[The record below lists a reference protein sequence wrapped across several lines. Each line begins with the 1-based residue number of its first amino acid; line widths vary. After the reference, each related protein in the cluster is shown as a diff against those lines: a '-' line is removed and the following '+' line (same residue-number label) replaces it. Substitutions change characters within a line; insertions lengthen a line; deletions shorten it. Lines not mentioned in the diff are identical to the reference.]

1 MKLLF
6 NLNNTGGS
14 AEVKRILGFTDADI
28 KFENLKPYVIPATDE
43 LIELIGQ
50 PLYDS
55 LVGIYEATSASESDA
70 DFLLRAQTS
79 ILLNAYREFAID
91 TDLGHTP
98 NGRVNRV
105 EDKQKIA
112 FEWQIER
119 SNRKMERK
127 YYKSLDSLIKF
138 MDANVSGWKTSDA
151 YKATHDLFIR
161 TASQIDLYFNIE
173 DSRLLFLKL
182 VPGIRKAEREEILPR
197 ITKTRFDELKNAL
210 KENQPIS
217 DSYLVEKIQ
226 EAVVYKALA
235 WAVLRMSAQ
244 LFPEGV
250 LQVAD
255 ASRLTTSARL
265 AADQQVVGNTAVRFE
280 ADAKDALI
288 EIENHIKSLSII
300 PNQTIAPITPNF
312 DINDNFV
319 DC

>member
-6 NLNNTGGS
+6 NLGDTGGS
-14 AEVKRILGFTDADI
+14 TEIKKLLGFTDADI
-28 KFENLKPYVIPATDE
+28 KYDNLKPYIIPATDE
-43 LIELIGQ
+43 LITLIGQ

-55 LVGIYEATSASESDA
+55 LVGIYEALSASEIDS

-79 ILLNAYREFAID
+79 ILNNAYRIFVTD

-119 SNRKMERK
+119 SNRQLERK

-138 MDANVSGWKTSDA
+138 MDANVSGWKTSVA

-161 TASQIDLYFNIE
+161 TASQIDVYFNIE
-173 DSRLLFLKL
+173 DSRLLFLKIA
-182 VPGIRKAEREEILPR
+182 PGIRKAEREEILPR
-197 ITKTRFDELKNAL
+197 ITKTRFDELKTAL
-210 KENQPIS
+210 KENTPIP
-217 DSYLVEKIQ
+217 DAFLLQKIE
-226 EAVVYKALA
+226 EAIVYKALA

-255 ASRLTTSARL
+255 TSRLSTAARL
-265 AADQQVVGNTAVRFE
+265 SADQEVVGNTSIRFE
-280 ADAKDALI
+280 KDAKDALI
-288 EIENHIKSLSII
+288 EIENHIKSLTVV
-300 PNQTIAPITPNF
+300 PNQVIAPITPCF
-312 DINDNFV
+312 DPNDNFV